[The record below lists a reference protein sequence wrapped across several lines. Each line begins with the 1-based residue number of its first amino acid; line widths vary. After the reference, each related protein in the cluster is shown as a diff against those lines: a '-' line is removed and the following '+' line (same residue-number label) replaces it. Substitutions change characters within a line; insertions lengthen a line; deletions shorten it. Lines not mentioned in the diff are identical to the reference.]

1 MKKLIVL
8 LVLMFASSVF
18 ALPGTQS
25 WKAVWD
31 ANPELDVAGY
41 YLYWRTP
48 GGAFSDTDRIDV
60 GNLQEQVL
68 TGIVPNKT
76 EIAVTCYDTSG
87 NEGGLSTVVPFDTDD
102 QAPASVGGV
111 AVVKE

>member
-111 AVVKE
+111 VVIKE